1 VNSQPR
7 GRMAQ
12 VINQADATPS
22 TQSPLRTVEQI
33 NTSAWDAWQSRGDAL
48 AHDGRLRALLTFGIV
63 VTGLV
68 LFYVWIG

>member
-1 VNSQPR
+1 
-7 GRMAQ
+7 MAQ
-12 VINQADATPS
+12 VINRADATPS
-22 TQSPLRTVEQI
+22 TQTLLTTVDQS

-48 AHDGRLRALLTFGIV
+48 AHDGRLRAVLTFGIV